1 MELLVWM
8 DQGDCLGVDLAVIL
22 DQQVRQA
29 HEGSQVLLGPLERT
43 ALTVLLEKG
52 VHLVLLEVLVCLD

>member
-1 MELLVWM
+1 M
-8 DQGDCLGVDLAVIL
+8 DLAVIL

-52 VHLVLLEVLVCLD
+52 VHQVLQEVLVCLD